1 MTANYIRGVGR
12 LVTDRYDFQ
21 NHIDG
26 NPPHHKAGI
35 ITLDPPVVINSVS
48 HTTVQGA
55 IEELAPFAVTVPDA
69 TNSTK
74 GKIQLAGDLSNSTDA
89 GTGIKC
95 SASYLQGYNILP
107 TPPTAGTVLS
117 WNGSAWGPGLLPTQL
132 VVGGDLSGLTS
143 NAMVQTIS
151 GNNVSVTFNAPILYI
166 KSNTSPYHPIIQHVT
181 TNSGAGQSFDIMAQS
196 STDSVN
202 GFGGDLRLCSG
213 ASNHP
218 SGARDGAI
226 TLFVGATHAGFQVGK
241 RTSGNYVTSLVSDYN
256 STNMPINTGNGV
268 VFIKNALA
276 GPSASPVGGAILY
289 SNSGM
294 LCIKQQDG
302 KNFVINDNNSI
313 VGYASTNE
321 PIGYSLGVW
330 SYFFTTSSIN
340 YVDGLVVPTTVGIRT
355 GDIINVYFSGLIGG
369 KVDGFGTFSHA
380 GYIKLM
386 LEDTGILTGNTY
398 DVIGTENFTM
408 ATTELQPKQISL
420 VGSYTAVEDAI
431 VNLKAMIKTTGAAIC
446 LYGGASLMMQVIRP
460 TP

>member
-107 TPPTAGTVLS
+107 TPPTFGTVLS

-196 STDSVN
+196 STDSVS

-268 VFIKNALA
+268 TFIKNATTNPTA
-276 GPSASPVGGAILY
+276 SAVGGTILY
-289 SNSGM
+289 SDTGSLWVKPGAGASSFRIAGDPIVFYTSGTQLNSY
-294 LCIKQQDG
+294 D
-302 KNFVINDNNSI
+302 NDM
-313 VGYASTNE
+313 A
-321 PIGYSLGVW
+321 VW
-330 SYFFTTSSIN
+330 SPVYTTNSLT
-340 YVDGLVVPTTVGIRT
+340 YVNEATFSTDNSYTAKT
-355 GDIINVYFSGLIGG
+355 GDIIKIHLSGFVGN
-369 KVDGFGTFSHA
+369 DTDPYE
-380 GYIKLM
+380 GYIKLV
-386 LEDTGILTGNTY
+386 LVGGATSY
-398 DVIGTENFTM
+398 DVLGTECAMNGS
-408 ATTELQPKQISL
+408 AVQQISIS
-420 VGSYTAVEDAI
+420 GSYTITPAENNEIIYASILMRSDIAGDI
-431 VNLKAMIKTTGAAIC
+431 SF
-446 LYGGASLMMQVIRP
+446 YGSAHISMEVIRH
-460 TP
+460 T